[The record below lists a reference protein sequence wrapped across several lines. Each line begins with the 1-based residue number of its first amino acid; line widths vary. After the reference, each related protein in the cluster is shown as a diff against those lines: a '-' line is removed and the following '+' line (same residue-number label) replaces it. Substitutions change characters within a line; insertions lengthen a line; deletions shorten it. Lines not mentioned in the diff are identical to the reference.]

1 MSTKTTGKKKKEKTM
16 KVGDLVENLNSKSG
30 ITGIIVGW
38 HEFHGDSNPV
48 VQWADGRCSWIVRRN
63 ARVIA

>member
-1 MSTKTTGKKKKEKTM
+1 M
-16 KVGDLVENLNSKSG
+16 KVGDLVENLSSESG

-48 VQWADGRCSWIVRRN
+48 VQWADGRCSWVVRRN